1 VIAVLVLF
9 NAYVQSSEGLS
20 TRNFNDADFDRMQ
33 ILALWISFLI
43 SRSREN
49 MVSVKMINKIF
60 ATAMDDSLGNKVLEQ
75 HSKTHLNF
83 KERPPQDR
91 WRAVS
96 EAIMAST
103 RCQAVVVFKVVPGE
117 KDVLSCVY
125 PAKAKAVADQIHV
138 TGGILREVMLS
149 I

>member
-1 VIAVLVLF
+1 M
-9 NAYVQSSEGLS
+9 
-20 TRNFNDADFDRMQ
+20 D
-33 ILALWISFLI
+33 LI
-43 SRSREN
+43 SYIAIAREYGVCEN
-49 MVSVKMINKIF
+49 VNKIF

-75 HSKTHLNF
+75 HSKTHLKF

-125 PAKAKAVADQIHV
+125 PAKANAVADQIHV